1 MTPLP
6 ARITI
11 LVVQADERAHVP
23 VRETLARIE
32 HPRCEIHWVT
42 TSEAAKAAL
51 DEHHHDAFLVDCAL
65 GGLELAEHILA
76 HTPHA
81 PVLLLDDAPDR
92 EIDLKAAEAGVA
104 EYVTNL
110 DLLEHALRYAI
121 THQHALARLAESEQ
135 RHALAMQGAND
146 GLWDWDVRRDRL
158 YFSPRWKQMLG
169 YAEPELGDAPGEWLG
184 RVHPDDRAA
193 VTQALDAH
201 LTGASH
207 HFEHE
212 HRMQHRDGSYRWML
226 ARGMAVRDA
235 NGKAVRVVGSQTDV
249 TDRKQAEQRLQHDA
263 LHDALTGLPN
273 RVLFLDRLDQ
283 AIRRA
288 QRSTPAAAAAVLFLD
303 LDRFKLVN
311 DSLGHQVGDELLK
324 AVARRLEAAVRPPA
338 TVARLGGDEFTV
350 LLDGVSDVHEAA
362 LIAERVHQTLKTPFE
377 IDDRELHI
385 DASIGIALAD
395 ADAAPDTVL
404 RDADVAMYRAKADGK
419 GRHAV
424 FDGRMH
430 EQVMR
435 RLDMESE
442 LRRAIEEQRLE
453 VAYQPIVQAATGRIV
468 GFEALCRWPEH
479 HGVVEPSEFVPIAEE
494 TGLIVPLGRWI
505 LRAACAQ
512 LATWRTMPRGAGLTI
527 GVNVSQRQLVDPEF
541 GPMLEQVLEQT
552 GLDPRAL
559 RLEIKENA
567 LSLEPEAVQRVLRH
581 ALETLGVRSHI
592 DDFGTGASSL
602 RLLHG
607 FPGDAVKIHR
617 ALVIGM
623 GREAGAFEIVKALV
637 GLAHNLGLEVIAE
650 GVETAAQ
657 LDHLKLLGCEFAQG
671 FHVSAPLRPEDAT
684 ALLRSGRRFASA
696 KSGSGRQ
703 SARPRASG

>member
-1 MTPLP
+1 VSALP
-6 ARITI
+6 DTVTV
-11 LVVQADERAHVP
+11 LVVQPDETAHLP
-23 VRETLARIE
+23 VQQALKAIE
-32 HPRCEIHWVT
+32 CPRYAIHWVT
-42 TSEAAKAAL
+42 SPQAAL
-51 DEHHHDAFLVDCAL
+51 AALEEHPHDAFLIDCDL
-65 GGLELAEHILA
+65 GGLELAREILA
-76 HTPHA
+76 RHPDA

-92 EIDLKAAEAGVA
+92 DTDLAAAEAGVA
-104 EYVTNL
+104 EYVTEL
-110 DLLEHALRYAI
+110 ELLERALRYAI

-135 RHALAMQGAND
+135 RYALAMQGAND
-146 GLWDWDVRRDRL
+146 GLWDWDVPENRL
-158 YFSPRWKQMLG
+158 FFSPRWKQMLG
-169 YAEPELGDAPGEWLG
+169 YAEADLGDAPGEWLG

-201 LTGASH
+201 LSGASH

-212 HRMQHRDGSYRWML
+212 HRIQHRDGSYRWVL
-226 ARGMAVRDA
+226 ARGMAVRDNQGRA
-235 NGKAVRVVGSQTDV
+235 LRVVGSQTDV
-249 TDRKQAEQRLQHDA
+249 TGRKQAEQRLQHDA
-263 LHDALTGLPN
+263 MHDALTGLPN

-288 QRSTPAAAAAVLFLD
+288 KRATPSTAAAVLFLD

-311 DSLGHQVGDELLK
+311 DSLGHQVGDRLLI
-324 AVARRLEAAVRPPA
+324 AVARRLESAVRPPD

-362 LIAERVHQTLKTPFE
+362 AVAERVQHTLREPFD
-377 IDDRELHI
+377 IDDRDLHI

-404 RDADVAMYRAKADGK
+404 RDADVAMYRAKAEGK

-424 FDGRMH
+424 FDSRMH

-435 RLDMESE
+435 RLDMEAE
-442 LRRAIEEQRLE
+442 LRKAIDERRLE

-468 GFEALCRWPEH
+468 GFEALCRWP
-479 HGVVEPSEFVPIAEE
+479 GQEPAEFVPIAEE
-494 TGLIVPLGRWI
+494 TGLIVPLGNWV
-505 LRAACAQ
+505 LRTACAQ
-512 LATWRTMPRGAGLTI
+512 LAEWRELPGATGLI
-527 GVNVSQRQLVDPEF
+527 MSVNISHRQLADSGF
-541 GPMLEQVLEQT
+541 GPALASAVEDA

-559 RLEIKENA
+559 RLEIKESA
-567 LSLEPEAVQRVLRH
+567 LSREPDAVHR
-581 ALETLGVRSHI
+581 ALESALANHGVRSHI

-684 ALLRSGRRFASA
+684 ALLRDLTLSR
-696 KSGSGRQ
+696 
-703 SARPRASG
+703 

>member
-1 MTPLP
+1 VSRLP
-6 ARITI
+6 DRVTI
-11 LVVQADERAHVP
+11 LVIQAREDRHRRVQQALAAIER
-23 VRETLARIE
+23 
-32 HPRCEIHWVT
+32 PRYEVHWVT
-42 TSEAAKAAL
+42 TADAARAAL
-51 DEHHHDAFLVDCAL
+51 DEHPHDAFLVDADT
-65 GGLELAEHILA
+65 GGVELAQEIRA

-81 PVLLLDDAPDR
+81 PVLLLDDKADR
-92 EIDLKAAEAGVA
+92 DTDLAAAEAGIS
-104 EYVTNL
+104 EYVT
-110 DLLEHALRYAI
+110 DPAALERALRYAI

-146 GLWDWDVRRDRL
+146 GLWDWDVRQDRL

-169 YAEPELGDAPGEWLG
+169 YAEPELGDARGEWLG

-193 VTQALDAH
+193 LTQALEAH
-201 LTGASH
+201 LSGASH

-212 HRMQHRDGSYRWML
+212 HRIQHRDGSYRWML
-226 ARGMAVRDA
+226 ARGMAVRDSQGRA
-235 NGKAVRVVGSQTDV
+235 TRVVGSQTDV
-249 TDRKQAEQRLQHDA
+249 TDRKKAEQRLQHDA

-288 QRSTPAAAAAVLFLD
+288 QRAHPAAAAAVLFLD

-311 DSLGHQVGDELLK
+311 DSLGHQVGDQLLI
-324 AVARRLEAAVRPPA
+324 AVARRLESAVRPPD
-338 TVARLGGDEFTV
+338 TVARLGGDEFTI
-350 LLDGVSDVHEAA
+350 LLDGVSDVHEAS
-362 LIAERVHQTLKTPFE
+362 LVAERVHQTLRTAFD
-377 IDDRELHI
+377 IDERELFI

-395 ADAAPDTVL
+395 PGTSPDTVL

-435 RLDMESE
+435 RLDMETE
-442 LRRAIEEQRLE
+442 LRKVIEEQRLE
-453 VAYQPIVQAATGRIV
+453 VVYQPIVQAATGRIA
-468 GFEALCRWPEH
+468 GFEALTRWPDSN
-479 HGVVEPSEFVPIAEE
+479 GGFVEPSEFVPIAEE
-494 TGLIVPLGRWI
+494 TGLIVPLGRWV
-505 LRAACAQ
+505 LKAACAQ
-512 LATWRTMPRGAGLTI
+512 LAAWREHANGAGLI
-527 GVNVSQRQLVDPEF
+527 ISVNVSHRQLADPEF
-541 GPMLEQVLEQT
+541 GLILQEALAET
-552 GLDPRAL
+552 GLDPAAL
-559 RLEIKENA
+559 RLEVKENA
-567 LSLEPEAVQRVLRH
+567 LSREPDAVHRALAH
-581 ALETLGVRSHI
+581 ALEEHGVRSHI
-592 DDFGTGASSL
+592 DHFGTGASSL

-623 GREAGAFEIVKALV
+623 GVEPGAFEIVKALV

-684 ALLRSGRRFASA
+684 ALLHSVVAPG
-696 KSGSGRQ
+696 
-703 SARPRASG
+703 